1 MKLDSLKKIKILKN
15 TFTLYILEMNKNKRN
30 SNSNL
35 KSKDED
41 NSLEKI
47 NM

>member
-15 TFTLYILEMNKNKRN
+15 AFNLYILEMNKNKRN